1 MASFSIHRTGNSLNL
16 TLPSPSH
23 AHYPSQLSFKPL
35 CTSATPNGTTS
46 GRTAH
51 SRRTTT
57 QYSPP
62 SRLPRTYKDT
72 YRKPTNTFE
81 QDTVSLPTDVK
92 NPLGVRIDLI
102 GLCNEGKIEE
112 AIEYISRGLA
122 ASFRVFE
129 VLLNYCVESGSFEL
143 GKRVHELL
151 SRSDNS
157 KNLELSGKL
166 VEMYVKGGD
175 VRSACKVF
183 DKMRER
189 KLELWNL
196 MINGYAENG
205 EGENGLLLF
214 EQMRKLEVGKPTGDT
229 FSAVFSACASEGAV
243 EEGLLYLDLM
253 KNEYGIVPGIE
264 HYLGVI
270 DILGKAGHLNEAVE
284 FVENMPVEPTIEV
297 WEAMLNFARIHGD
310 MELEDRAEELIL
322 GFDGSRSMTDKVPVP
337 LQKRCSEFNM
347 LEGKERVGDFKNPSP
362 YREEAYDK
370 LKGLSGQLRDAGY
383 VPDTRYVLHDIDEE
397 AKERAL
403 MYHSEHLAI
412 AYGLISTPA
421 RTTLRIIKNLR
432 ICGDCHNAI
441 KIMSK
446 IVGRELIVRDNK
458 RFHHFRDVISP
469 WLPISECAKKE
480 AARKEDIPYIK
491 CQVCEKLSYQLYHQV
506 QSKQAD
512 ISPKKMSEYQIIEIT
527 ENVCNLKKQEGD
539 WILKIDIVEQGDRLE
554 LVEQEYEGQCNSECK
569 TIERACQ
576 EVMGY
581 SDTDIAEYL
590 YNNKPQIDSLL
601 NFLCKDVSK
610 ACSSMPP
617 PVAKDRAAGEAFV
630 PAPPKDAEAD
640 KILRSMEGKL
650 VKEKQTKKMLDWKQ
664 KIRKGIEDAGE
675 AVKKHATKVS
685 NQFSKWWRAKKDE
698 WEKTTYKH
706 SKAAEL

>member
-1 MASFSIHRTGNSLNL
+1 MQDRMLKFGNVV
-16 TLPSPSH
+16 
-23 AHYPSQLSFKPL
+23 LS
-35 CTSATPNGTTS
+35 
-46 GRTAH
+46 
-51 SRRTTT
+51 
-57 QYSPP
+57 
-62 SRLPRTYKDT
+62 
-72 YRKPTNTFE
+72 
-81 QDTVSLPTDVK
+81 
-92 NPLGVRIDLI
+92 
-102 GLCNEGKIEE
+102 
-112 AIEYISRGLA
+112 
-122 ASFRVFE
+122 
-129 VLLNYCVESGSFEL
+129 VLLSVS
-143 GKRVHELL
+143 
-151 SRSDNS
+151 
-157 KNLELSGKL
+157 
-166 VEMYVKGGD
+166 
-175 VRSACKVF
+175 
-183 DKMRER
+183 
-189 KLELWNL
+189 
-196 MINGYAENG
+196 
-205 EGENGLLLF
+205 
-214 EQMRKLEVGKPTGDT
+214 
-229 FSAVFSACASEGAV
+229 
-243 EEGLLYLDLM
+243 
-253 KNEYGIVPGIE
+253 
-264 HYLGVI
+264 
-270 DILGKAGHLNEAVE
+270 
-284 FVENMPVEPTIEV
+284 
-297 WEAMLNFARIHGD
+297 
-310 MELEDRAEELIL
+310 
-322 GFDGSRSMTDKVPVP
+322 
-337 LQKRCSEFNM
+337 
-347 LEGKERVGDFKNPSP
+347 
-362 YREEAYDK
+362 
-370 LKGLSGQLRDAGY
+370 
-383 VPDTRYVLHDIDEE
+383 
-397 AKERAL
+397 
-403 MYHSEHLAI
+403 
-412 AYGLISTPA
+412 
-421 RTTLRIIKNLR
+421 
-432 ICGDCHNAI
+432 
-441 KIMSK
+441 
-446 IVGRELIVRDNK
+446 
-458 RFHHFRDVISP
+458 VISP

-512 ISPKKMSEYQIIEIT
+512 ISPKKMSEYQIIEIA

-640 KILRSMEGKL
+640 KILRSMESMPGVPSMKMYSRDDILNRNFGDEDEDEDNDDDADFPSDLGKL

>member
-1 MASFSIHRTGNSLNL
+1 MASFSIHRAGNSSLSL

-23 AHYPSQLSFKPL
+23 THYPSQLSFKPL

-46 GRTAH
+46 ARTAH

-57 QYSPP
+57 Q
-62 SRLPRTYKDT
+62 PRTYKDT
-72 YRKPTNTFE
+72 YRKPTNTIQ
-81 QDTVSLPTDVK
+81 QD
-92 NPLGVRIDLI
+92 RIDFI

-112 AIEYISRGLA
+112 AIEYISRGFT

-151 SRSDNS
+151 SRSDYS
-157 KNLELSGKL
+157 QNLELSGKL
-166 VEMYVKGGD
+166 VEMYVKGGE
-175 VRSACKVF
+175 VRSARKVF

-205 EGENGLLLF
+205 EGETGLLLF
-214 EQMRKLEVGKPTGDT
+214 EQMRKLEEGKPKPKPTGDT

-243 EEGLLYLDLM
+243 EEGLLYFDLM
-253 KNEYGIVPGIE
+253 KNEYAIVPGIE
-264 HYLGVI
+264 HYLRVI
-270 DILGKAGHLNEAVE
+270 DILGKSGHLNEAIE

-310 MELEDRAEELIL
+310 MELEDRAEELL
-322 GFDGSRSMTDKVPVP
+322 LRFDGSRTTTDKIPVP
-337 LQKRCSEFNM
+337 LQKRRSDFNM

-403 MYHSEHLAI
+403 MYHSERLAI

-421 RTTLRIIKNLR
+421 RTTLRVIKNLR

-441 KIMSK
+441 KVMSK

-458 RFHHFRDVISP
+458 RFHHFRDG
-469 WLPISECAKKE
+469 
-480 AARKEDIPYIK
+480 K
-491 CQVCEKLSYQLYHQV
+491 CS
-506 QSKQAD
+506 
-512 ISPKKMSEYQIIEIT
+512 
-527 ENVCNLKKQEGD
+527 CND
-539 WILKIDIVEQGDRLE
+539 YW
-554 LVEQEYEGQCNSECK
+554 
-569 TIERACQ
+569 
-576 EVMGY
+576 
-581 SDTDIAEYL
+581 
-590 YNNKPQIDSLL
+590 
-601 NFLCKDVSK
+601 
-610 ACSSMPP
+610 
-617 PVAKDRAAGEAFV
+617 
-630 PAPPKDAEAD
+630 
-640 KILRSMEGKL
+640 
-650 VKEKQTKKMLDWKQ
+650 
-664 KIRKGIEDAGE
+664 
-675 AVKKHATKVS
+675 
-685 NQFSKWWRAKKDE
+685 
-698 WEKTTYKH
+698 
-706 SKAAEL
+706 